1 MFRHLTGALLLLA
14 ASLVPA
20 AEPKYP
26 PMPPGMS
33 PKESLAAIRV
43 RAGFAAELVASE
55 PLVMDPIDIAW
66 GPDGRLWVVEMA
78 DYPLG
83 LDGKGKP
90 GGRIRVLEDTD
101 GDGKYDKSTVFLE
114 PIAYPTGVMPWRKG
128 VIITAAPAVL
138 YAEDTDG
145 DGKADV
151 VRPLFSGFAEGNQ
164 QHRVNGPRWGLDNW
178 VYLAN
183 GDSGG
188 RVKSVKTGK
197 EVDIRGRDL
206 RVRPDDGAMDLQTG
220 QAQYGRNRDDW
231 GDWFGCNNSRPLWH
245 YVLNDSDL
253 RRNPFLIP
261 PRPTREV
268 PEIPGAAPVY
278 PISRTL
284 ARFNDL
290 HTANR
295 FTSACSSNVYRDDL
309 FGPLYTGNV
318 FTCEP
323 VHNLVSRLVL
333 TPDGVTFT
341 GKRAHGEEK
350 SEFLASSDNW
360 FRPTAV
366 HTGPDG
372 ALYVVDMYR
381 QVIEHPQ
388 WIPADWQKEL
398 DLRAGHDKG
407 RIYRVAPVGAA
418 RRPIPRLDKLTT
430 AELVAALDTTSG
442 WQRDMVQMMLVWK
455 ADQAAVEPLRQ
466 IAKSCQVSAARMQAL
481 CTLDGIG
488 ALTADDVRRGLAD
501 SHPGVRRHAVR
512 LARGLLADVAVA
524 DALLARIDDPDPKVR
539 LELACALGDLPEAKA
554 GPAIAR
560 MALAARGDEYILA
573 AVFSSLSANNVGP
586 ALTTLLA
593 DEKSLSV
600 AAAAVE
606 GLFRMAAALGD
617 EATLTRAAEAI
628 GMPPAGPPPPWKMA
642 ALAGLLDGLDTRPA
656 ASRPK
661 LEPVAAW
668 LDTARKIA
676 VNEEAG
682 EADRVAAIRLLP
694 RKGNAGRDAV
704 PVYAELLGPRN
715 PPAVQEAALAA
726 VVRIGSPEAADGLL
740 AGWKAMSPRLRGRVV
755 DAMVSRDAWA
765 DRLVR
770 AVEGGKVPV
779 GHIDATARQRLTR
792 HNNPF
797 IRARADKLF
806 ASGTSPDRAKV
817 IEEYLKAMPAKGDPN
832 NGRQVF
838 RKTCAACHRLEDQGH
853 AVGPDLMTTT
863 DKPADWFLTAILDPN
878 RAVEDRYVEYQARTA
893 DGRTISGLLAAETGV
908 GITLRAAE
916 GKEETISR
924 RDLEALV
931 STGRSPMP
939 DGLEK
944 DVSPQ
949 AMADLLAYIA
959 GLRPKPPGGR

>member
-1 MFRHLTGALLLLA
+1 MRRHLTAALLVLA

-26 PMPPGMS
+26 PLPPAMS
-33 PKESLAAIRV
+33 PAESLAAIRV
-43 RAGFAAELVASE
+43 RPGFTVELVAAE

-90 GGRIRVLEDTD
+90 GGRVRVLEDTG

-114 PIAYPTGVMPWRKG
+114 PIAFPTGLMPWRKG
-128 VIITAAPAVL
+128 VIISAAPAVL

-151 VRPLFSGFAEGNQ
+151 VRPLFTGFAEGNQ

-188 RVKSVKTGK
+188 RVKSVKTGQ

-206 RVRPDDGAMDLQTG
+206 RVRPDEGTIDAQTG

-245 YVLNDSDL
+245 YVLNDTDL
-253 RRNPFLIP
+253 RRNPFLVP

-278 PISRTL
+278 PVSRTL
-284 ARFNDL
+284 ARFNDFDM
-290 HTANR
+290 ANR
-295 FTSACSSNVYRDDL
+295 FTSACGSNVYRDDL
-309 FGPLYTGNV
+309 FGPAFAGNV

-333 TPDGVTFT
+333 TESGVTFT
-341 GKRAHGEEK
+341 GKRAAGEEK
-350 SEFLASSDNW
+350 AEFLASSDNW

-388 WIPADWQKEL
+388 WIPADWQKVL

-407 RIYRVAPVGAA
+407 RIYRVAPAGAP
-418 RRPIPRLDKLTT
+418 RRPVARLDKMTT
-430 AELVAALDTTSG
+430 AELVAALDSPNG
-442 WQRDMVQMMLVWK
+442 WQRDTAQMLLVWK
-455 ADQAAVEPLRQ
+455 SDGLAAEPLRRL
-466 IAKSCQVSAARMQAL
+466 AETSGRPVTRMQAL
-481 CTLDGIG
+481 CTLDGIK
-488 ALTADDVRRGLAD
+488 ALTSADVRRALGD
-501 SHPGVRRHAVR
+501 THPGVRRQAVR
-512 LARGLLADVAVA
+512 LARGLLNDASLADP
-524 DALLARIDDPDPKVR
+524 LLARLDDPDQKVR
-539 LELACALGDLPEAKA
+539 LELACALGDVPVAKA
-554 GPAIAR
+554 GPAIAT
-560 MALAARGDEYILA
+560 MALAARDDYLLA
-573 AVFSSLSANNVGP
+573 AAFSSLNANNVGP
-586 ALTTLLA
+586 ALAALLA
-593 DEKSLSV
+593 DEKGR
-600 AAAAVE
+600 ATAGPAVE
-606 GLFRMAAALGD
+606 GFFRMAGALGD
-617 EATLTRAAEAI
+617 DATITRAAESI
-628 GMPPAGPPPPWKMA
+628 GTPPAGAPAPWKMA
-642 ALAGLLDGLDTRPA
+642 ALAGLLDGLETRPA
-656 ASRPK
+656 ANRPK
-661 LEPVAAW
+661 VEPVAAW

-682 EADRVAAIRLLP
+682 EAERVAAIRLLP
-694 RKGNAGRDAV
+694 RKGDAGRDAL

-726 VVRIGSPEAADGLL
+726 VVRIGSPEAADQLL
-740 AGWKAMSPRLRGRVV
+740 AGWKATSPRLRGRVV
-755 DAMVSRDAWA
+755 DALVSRDAWA

-779 GHIDATARQRLTR
+779 GHIDAAARQRLQR
-792 HNNPF
+792 HGNQF
-797 IRARADKLF
+797 IRSRADKLF
-806 ASGTSPDRAKV
+806 AGGTNPDRAKV
-817 IEEYLKAMPAKGDPN
+817 IEQYLKDMPAKGNPE

-838 RKTCAACHRLEDQGH
+838 RKTCAACHRLEDHGH
-853 AVGPDLMTTT
+853 AVGPDLLTTT

-916 GKEETISR
+916 GKEETVSR
-924 RDLEALV
+924 RDLESLT

-959 GLRPKPPGGR
+959 SLRPKPPGGR

>member
-1 MFRHLTGALLLLA
+1 MTRLTAALLLLA

-33 PKESLAAIRV
+33 PAESLAAIRV
-43 RAGFAAELVASE
+43 RPGFTVELVASE

-90 GGRIRVLEDTD
+90 GGRVRVLEDTD

-114 PIAYPTGVMPWRKG
+114 PIAFPTGVMPWRKG
-128 VIITAAPAVL
+128 AIITAAPAVL

-188 RVKSVKTGK
+188 RVRSAKTGK

-206 RVRPDDGAMDLQTG
+206 RIRPDEGTLDPQTG

-231 GDWFGCNNSRPLWH
+231 GDWFGCNNSNPLWH
-245 YVLNDSDL
+245 YVLNDADL
-253 RRNPFLIP
+253 RRNPFLLP
-261 PRPTREV
+261 PRPTRDV
-268 PEIPGAAPVY
+268 PELPGAAPVY

-284 ARFNDL
+284 ARFNDFDM
-290 HTANR
+290 ANR
-295 FTSACSSNVYRDDL
+295 FTSACGSNVYRDDL
-309 FGPLYTGNV
+309 FGPAFAGNV

-333 TPDGVTFT
+333 TPNGVTFT
-341 GKRAHGEEK
+341 GKRAAGEEK

-388 WIPADWQKEL
+388 WIPPDWQKVL

-407 RIYRVAPVGAA
+407 RIYRVAPTGAP
-418 RRPIPRLDKLTT
+418 RRPVPRLDKMST
-430 AELVAALDTTSG
+430 AELVAALDSPNG
-442 WQRDMVQMMLVWK
+442 WQRDMAQMMLVWK
-455 ADQAAVEPLRQ
+455 GDNAATEPLRRLVE
-466 IAKSCQVSAARMQAL
+466 KCERPVARMQAL
-481 CTLDGIG
+481 CTLDGLG
-488 ALTADDVRRGLAD
+488 TLTPGDVRRGLTDA
-501 SHPGVRRHAVR
+501 HPGVRRQAVR
-512 LARGLLADVAVA
+512 LARGHLDNESVSDTLLGR
-524 DALLARIDDPDPKVR
+524 LDDPDPKVR
-539 LELACALGDLPEAKA
+539 LEMACALGQLTPEKA
-554 GPAIAR
+554 GPTIAR
-560 MALAARGDEYILA
+560 MALAAGGDEYTLA
-573 AVFSSLSANNVGP
+573 AAFSSLDRGNIGP
-586 ALTTLLA
+586 TLTALLG
-593 DEKSLSV
+593 DEK
-600 AAAAVE
+600 ARTTAGPAVE

-617 EATLTRAAEAI
+617 DTTITRAADAI
-628 GMPPAGPPPPWKMA
+628 GTPTAGPPAPWKMA
-642 ALAGLLDGLDTRPA
+642 ALSGLLDGLDTRLA
-656 ASRPK
+656 GSRPK

-668 LDTARKIA
+668 LDTARKLA
-676 VNEEAG
+676 VKEDAAEA
-682 EADRVAAIRLLP
+682 ERVAAIRLLP
-694 RKGNAGRDAV
+694 RKGDAGREAL
-704 PVYAELLGPRN
+704 PLYAELLGPRN
-715 PPAVQEAALAA
+715 PPAVQDAALAA
-726 VVRIGSPEAADGLL
+726 VVRIGSPEAADQLL
-740 AGWKAMSPRLRGRVV
+740 AGWKGMSPRLRGRVV
-755 DAMVSRDAWA
+755 DALVSRDAWA

-779 GHIDATARQRLTR
+779 GHIDAAARQRLQR
-792 HNNPF
+792 HRNQF

-806 ASGTSPDRAKV
+806 AGGTNPDRAKV
-817 IEEYLKAMPAKGDPN
+817 IDEYLKAMPAKGDPG

-838 RKTCAACHRLEDQGH
+838 RKTCAACHRLEDHGH
-853 AVGPDLMTTT
+853 AVGPDLLTTT

-916 GKEETISR
+916 GKEETFSR
-924 RDLEALV
+924 RDLESLT

-959 GLRPKPPGGR
+959 SLRPKPSGGR